1 MATYRYVW
9 SKHAIITEEELVWS
23 NSSSPGVGF
32 VEPST
37 TANIYYWNGSTDYD
51 NSQNWVFS
59 GNTLSWNGGNITTT
73 IPAGKIFL
81 IISGIITGIR
91 PTFKAGTDLTIIMR
105 QSYGGSFELRIISG
119 SLLQSYYHNVQ
130 KPGPAYDYVASN
142 YSASYPNDG
151 ISGSY
156 WYKYL
161 GMENIDATSISYPTS
176 IRGGDQIQLVFDV
189 DGLYFADKESVKIRY
204 QLAFDGTYGEI
215 VDITVNNNNKRY
227 YQTITVPVGTNTFQA
242 KFSVSDINNIVV
254 SNVTK
259 EGPLVTV
266 INNTAPV
273 ISGQDGDLGIFTN
286 MNAPDIKFTIT
297 DAEESNI
304 SYDITL
310 NNQSIMSGQ
319 AVSGT
324 EYTVTFPDWVG
335 LAFNTYTLIINADDG
350 QGGTAIRTY
359 TFTKAN
365 STPMI
370 SGLDSDLGTFRYEY
384 PTISYIITDPDEQ
397 IVIRKIELDSVIVAA
412 EEAIILGQEYT
423 YTITEEQM
431 IALADGVHTIK
442 ITATDSEGATAKRTY
457 QFTKFFGPD
466 TLYQRLRRLN
476 DLGLYDTIYFEN
488 IASNIIRPNGMT
500 VQETIDRI
508 EADLAELEK

>member
-9 SKHAIITEEELVWS
+9 SVSSIITEEELVWAQSS
-23 NSSSPGVGF
+23 NKYIAAMHTSTSS
-32 VEPST
+32 
-37 TANIYYWNGSTDYD
+37 NIYYWNGSTDYD

-59 GNTLSWNGGNITTT
+59 GNTIAWNGGPRTAT

-81 IISGIITGIR
+81 ISAGIITGIR
-91 PTFKAGTDLTIIMR
+91 PSHRADSTLTVGLEDSGGTMNIVAT
-105 QSYGGSFELRIISG
+105 SGSFSTG
-119 SLLQSYYHNVQ
+119 WYNNVQ

-176 IRGGDQIQLVFDV
+176 IRGGDQIQLAFTIN
-189 DGLYFADKESVKIRY
+189 GLYYADKESIKIRY
-204 QLAFDGTYGEI
+204 QLAFDGTYGEVI
-215 VDITVNNNNKRY
+215 DITVNNNNRLY
-227 YQTITVPVGTNTFQA
+227 YQTVIIPVGTNTFQA
-242 KFSVSDINNIVV
+242 KFSVSDTNNGIV
-254 SNVTK
+254 SNVVK

-266 INNTAPV
+266 INNTSPT
-273 ISGQDGDLGIFTN
+273 ISGQDGDLGTFTN
-286 MNAPDIKFTIT
+286 TNAPDIKFTIT

-304 SYDITL
+304 NYDITL

-324 EYTVTFPDWVG
+324 EYTVTFPNWIG
-335 LAFNTYTLIINADDG
+335 LTFNTYTLVINADDG
-350 QGGTAIRTY
+350 QGGTATRTY
-359 TFTKAN
+359 TFTKVN
-365 STPMI
+365 STPNI
-370 SGLDSDLGTFRYEY
+370 SGEDSDLGTFRYEY

-397 IVIRKIELDSVIVAA
+397 TVIRKIELDSAIVAA
-412 EEAIILGQEYT
+412 EEAIVLGQEYT
-423 YTITEEQM
+423 YTVTEEQM
-431 IALADGVHTIK
+431 GTLADGVHTIK
-442 ITATDSEGATAKRTY
+442 ITATDSEGASAIRQYT
-457 QFTKFFGPD
+457 FTKFFGSD

-500 VQETIDRI
+500 VQETIDKI